1 LLIGLALA
9 AVLAL
14 ELYLA
19 VAALGSSAGRILLA
33 VGLLLDAGARALGA
47 IAAVR
52 SGRGSWGWLC
62 LVLGS
67 PAVAAFALFG
77 AEGPVELEPAPLAG
91 LLSLVALGVALIA
104 LFALVFGV

>member
-1 LLIGLALA
+1 VLTA
-9 AVLAL
+9 AVAL

-19 VAALGSSAGRILLA
+19 LAAAGSSAGRILLA

-52 SGRGSWGWLC
+52 SGRGSWAWLC
-62 LVLGS
+62 LALGS

-77 AEGPVELEPAPLAG
+77 ADGPVELEPAPLAG
-91 LLSLVALGVALIA
+91 LLSLVALGVAAIA
-104 LFALVFGV
+104 VFALAFGV